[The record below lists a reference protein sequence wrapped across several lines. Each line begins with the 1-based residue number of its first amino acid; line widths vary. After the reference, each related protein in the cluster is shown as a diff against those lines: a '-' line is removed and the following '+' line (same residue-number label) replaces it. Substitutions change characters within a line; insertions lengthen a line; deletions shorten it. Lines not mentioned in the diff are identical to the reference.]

1 MDINSFVLENIVP
14 LSVALY
20 VLGFLILKPTTLIK
34 DKYIPLV
41 LCVIGVVGAF
51 GVLTIQNKGDIT
63 TAIIQGILACGVAV
77 LSHQTQKQLKKEE

>member
-20 VLGFLILKPTTLIK
+20 VLGFLTLKPTTLVK
-34 DKYIPLV
+34 DKYIPFIL
-41 LCVIGVVGAF
+41 LLFGVVGAF
-51 GVLTIQNKGDIT
+51 GILTIQNKVEIT
-63 TAIIQGILACGVAV
+63 TAIIQGILATGVAV